1 MERYEGLRGRDRM
14 LHYFNLSHYL
24 TLILPI
30 LLHGSVPS
38 QRLNQLIVQGISN
51 TLDAVSKAIRNDER
65 ATTNQRVPID
75 KSTPTNSH
83 ADTSSPRPA
92 SDTSPPLSPSI
103 IPPSLVS
110 NQVTPTMTIQS
121 FDMDFDIDPNNNSN
135 NNKPAKPSPSE
146 SQRQR
151 QTPPQRPRSR
161 RTDLITR
168 NQRASQ
174 QKQQQQQQQRMLRE
188 RYNSVSQHRYYHW
201 VAVGVPL
208 MENKWANVITP
219 TLVLALLPEPQ
230 RPFLPFFPNPTFG
243 LLGPSTNP
251 PNTPSS
257 SSSSTLSF
265 PFTPTQKTRDVVQID
280 QKRVTSLRAD
290 ARSLMNKMKSCEDYE
305 LKDIPTKWAY
315 SMPTLTMTR
324 TMPSAFTPMMTSSTA
339 TSSDNKRQRQQQR
352 QRPGQF
358 DGKERED
365 KTSPPSSSPSQ
376 PPSSPS
382 STDDHSNL
390 FQPLVQPL
398 SLISSSGQRIRL
410 HRCWPPLSLPYN
422 ITLKPCLWSLVPYLS
437 TLRRINKYIL
447 FHSEIL
453 NAQWM

>member
-1 MERYEGLRGRDRM
+1 M

-174 QKQQQQQQQRMLRE
+174 QKQQQQQQQQQQRMLRE

-201 VAVGVPL
+201 MAVGVPL

-230 RPFLPFFPNPTFG
+230 RPLLSLFPNPTFG
-243 LLGPSTNP
+243 LLGPSNNP
-251 PNTPSS
+251 PNTPSPS
-257 SSSSTLSF
+257 SSSSSSF
-265 PFTPTQKTRDVVQID
+265 PFTRTRNVVQVQID

-324 TMPSAFTPMMTSSTA
+324 TMSPTFTPTMTSSTA
-339 TSSDNKRQRQQQR
+339 TSSNNIRQRR
-352 QRPGQF
+352 QGQF
-358 DGKERED
+358 DEKEGED
-365 KTSPPSSSPSQ
+365 KTLPPTSSPPQ

-382 STDDHSNL
+382 SSDDHSNL
-390 FQPLVQPL
+390 FQPLVEPL

-410 HRCWPPLSLPYN
+410 HR
-422 ITLKPCLWSLVPYLS
+422 
-437 TLRRINKYIL
+437 
-447 FHSEIL
+447 
-453 NAQWM
+453 